1 MRILCLDVGEKRIGV
16 AVSDELGITAQG
28 LGTVERKQNS
38 KDEDI
43 EEIRKI
49 VEKYNVDKIILGL
62 PKNMDGTLGQSGKMV
77 EDYAKKLQSCLNIDL
92 GFWDERL
99 STVSAERVLI
109 DADISRKK
117 RKSVIDKLS
126 AVIILQ
132 SYLDY
137 KSRVDTM
144 Q

>member
-16 AVSDELGITAQG
+16 AISDELGITAQG
-28 LGTVERKQNS
+28 LGTVERKQNN

-49 VEKYNVDKIILGL
+49 VERYNVDKIILGL

-77 EDYAKKLQSCLNIDL
+77 EDYAKKLQSRLNIDL

-137 KSRVDTM
+137 NSRVDTM
-144 Q
+144 

>member
-137 KSRVDTM
+137 KSRVDTV
-144 Q
+144 

>member
-144 Q
+144 

>member
-28 LGTVERKQNS
+28 LGAVERKQNS
-38 KDEDI
+38 KGEDI

-49 VEKYNVDKIILGL
+49 VEKYNIDKIILGL

-109 DADISRKK
+109 DADMSRKK
-117 RKSVIDKLS
+117 RRSVIDKLS

-144 Q
+144 

>member
-1 MRILCLDVGEKRIGV
+1 VGEKRIGV

-144 Q
+144 